1 MGLLPRLFGVL
12 RGAEAVLFLKAFAK
26 VGRVLKPDPVG
37 DFAHIDFV
45 LSKQLG
51 GMFQPDVADK
61 GTRRYIEQ
69 PLQLAVEVYPAQVD
83 GFG

>member
-1 MGLLPRLFGVL
+1 MGLLPGLFGVL

-45 LSKQLG
+45 LSKQLANASTLQSG
-51 GMFQPDVADK
+51 SSRWASTAAC
-61 GTRRYIEQ
+61 TRWRSSSS
-69 PLQLAVEVYPAQVD
+69 
-83 GFG
+83 